1 MSDEIKLKND
11 YQDTFNEVHAPAA
24 LSRKVMNMSK
34 TENKRT
40 AASYV
45 KKVGAAAAVALAVL
59 VGGNGIVYAAT
70 GNSLLKTVKVYF
82 NGSGYEVDLEE
93 KVDDDGVVYYEGT
106 FETDDAAGSM
116 MITDVT
122 EAADKPYEVS
132 QYGVLEY
139 TPDVVEKDGKYYLVD
154 GSVEIDITEDLED
167 GKASGSYEKDG
178 LVYEYE
184 VSGEEGSW
192 SIGISNE
199 E

>member
-11 YQDTFNEVHAPAA
+11 YQDTFNEVHAPGA

-93 KVDDDGVVYYEGT
+93 KVEDDGVVYYEGT

-122 EAADKPYEVS
+122 EAADEPYEVS